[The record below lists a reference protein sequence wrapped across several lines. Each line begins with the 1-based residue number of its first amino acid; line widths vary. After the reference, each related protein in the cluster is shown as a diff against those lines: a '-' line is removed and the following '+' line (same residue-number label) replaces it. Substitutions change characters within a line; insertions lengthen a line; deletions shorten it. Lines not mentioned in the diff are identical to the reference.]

1 MTTSEMTT
9 SEPQR
14 RPSHAFVWIWLPGA
28 AEPVVAG
35 RLTDRGAEAT
45 FTYGRSYL
53 ARPNAIAL
61 SLPELPLGRGE
72 LSPLSGDIAGCVA
85 DAGPDAWG
93 RRVIEHRRLIEP
105 GGFSTLGYVLESGSD
120 RIGALDIQHAADTY
134 VPRLGDVVPLE
145 ELAEATRRVEE
156 GLPLTDELRRALVH
170 GSSAGGARPKVL
182 IADGGI
188 RYIAKFPS
196 VADSD
201 PVTQAEFVAMELA
214 RHAGI
219 DAAPVTLRRVAG
231 KLVLLVE
238 RFDRTAEGHRPMILS
253 ALTLL
258 RLHDA
263 DGIAGRYGTYP
274 DLAAEI
280 RSRFVNP
287 TSTLRELFARITFN
301 ILVGNTDDHPRN
313 HAAFWDGTDL
323 ALTPAYDVCPQPRLG
338 EEATQAM
345 AYGPDG
351 DRLSQVAR
359 CIAHAPTYRLSP
371 AEAASI
377 VEHQIDVIRNEW
389 HAACNRAEL
398 TNHQRQRLWGRQ
410 FLNPYA
416 LYDYTPHPN
425 LAPTPPPPAP
435 GHADLSI

>member
-1 MTTSEMTT
+1 MTTSE
-9 SEPQR
+9 SVR
-14 RPSHAFVWIWLPGA
+14 RPSHAYVWIWLPGA
-28 AEPVVAG
+28 DEPVVAG
-35 RLTDRGAEAT
+35 RLTDRGVEVT

-61 SLPELPLGRGE
+61 SLPELPLQRGE
-72 LSPLSGDIAGCVA
+72 LSPNSGDIAGCIA

-105 GGFSTLGYVLESGSD
+105 GGLSTLGYLLESGSD
-120 RIGALDIQHAADTY
+120 RIGALDMQPAADTY
-134 VPRLGDVVPLE
+134 VPRLGGVASIE
-145 ELAEATRRVEE
+145 ELAEAARCVEE
-156 GLPLTDELRRALVH
+156 GLPLTEELRRALIH

-182 IADGGI
+182 IADGSG

-196 VADSD
+196 VTDAD
-201 PVTQAEFVAMELA
+201 PITQAEFIAMDLA

-219 DAAPVTLRRVAG
+219 DAAPVSIARVAG
-231 KLVLLVE
+231 KQVLLVE
-238 RFDRTAEGHRPMILS
+238 RFDRTVEGHRRMMHS

-274 DLAAEI
+274 DLAQEI

-287 TSTLRELFARITFN
+287 ISTLRELFARITFN
-301 ILVGNTDDHPRN
+301 ILVANTDDHPRN
-313 HAAFWDGTDL
+313 HAAFWDGTTL
-323 ALTPAYDVCPQPRLG
+323 TLTPAYDICPQPRLG
-338 EEATQAM
+338 EEAAQAM
-345 AYGPDG
+345 AYGPNG

-371 AEAASI
+371 TEAASI
-377 VEHQIDVIRNEW
+377 VDHQIDVIRSEW
-389 HAACNRAEL
+389 HTTCDLAEL
-398 TNHQRQRLWGRQ
+398 TDHQRHVLWGRQ

-416 LYDYTPHPN
+416 LYDHTPHPN
-425 LAPTPPPPAP
+425 LTPSRPPS
-435 GHADLSI
+435 LSNHPSLNS